1 MSQYSQ
7 LLLLYDQLLT
17 MADEVKDLIERE
29 YFDDILNKVSTRD
42 RVSLQIKLAKK
53 CTKLSDSEQSKIDKM
68 EKELLKKEKANIEL
82 MQVNMAKV
90 KTELDKLNLRNKLRQ
105 AYGKN
110 IGQQGSII
118 DIDDSYRPEPKK

>member
-29 YFDDILNKVSTRD
+29 YFDDILNKISTRD

-53 CTKLSDSEQSKIDKM
+53 CTKLSDSEQTKITEM
-68 EKELLKKEKANIEL
+68 ETELLQKEKANIEL
-82 MQVNMAKV
+82 MQTNMAKV

-118 DIDDSYRPEPKK
+118 DIEDSYRPESKK